1 METMQA
7 VSQNRAFTPMTSG
20 AVNACVGGGGD
31 EMMRAQALFPN
42 KPCADK
48 IRES

>member
-20 AVNACVGGGGD
+20 AVNACAGGEE
-31 EMMRAQALFPN
+31 EM
-42 KPCADK
+42 K
-48 IRES
+48 